1 MCYKGTLEE
10 HRALELKVVDLEAQR
25 DSLKKETDRL
35 DKERETATRAVE
47 EANARAMEY
56 KKNNDGTNFCI

>member
-1 MCYKGTLEE
+1 M
-10 HRALELKVVDLEAQR
+10 VDLEAQR